1 MKFKKSLLKASLTFF
16 AWAVIIL
23 ILWLPIAVI
32 ISGSFKPLV
41 EFSRYP
47 PTIFPARPTVQNYVA
62 LANVT
67 YLKNYVL
74 NTIILMLGT
83 TVGTLVSSSIVAYPL
98 AKMNF
103 RGKNVWFGTILA
115 TMMVPSCVTIIPQY
129 ILFSKLGWLN
139 TFWPIIVPAW
149 FAYPYNVFLF
159 RQFYRTIPAALD
171 EAARIDGASEWQ
183 IFVKIIVPLARPV
196 FITIGLLSSIFWW
209 NEFFIPLVFLQAEKL
224 KPLSVGIF
232 SFART
237 WFLMRWDLVMAIASL
252 MIVLPLFLF
261 VSGRRYITE
270 GIKTTG
276 LK

>member
-1 MKFKKSLLKASLTFF
+1 MKCSWWRLLRVYLIWVA
-16 AWAVIIL
+16 IIF

-32 ISGSFKPLV
+32 VCGSFKSLI
-41 EFSRYP
+41 EFSDYP
-47 PTIFPARPTVQNYVA
+47 PHILPRRPTFQNYLALGGVA
-62 LANVT
+62 HLWD
-67 YLKNYVL
+67 YLR
-74 NTIILMLGT
+74 NTIILMVGTTLGT
-83 TVGTLVSSSIVAYPL
+83 LISSSLVAYPL
-98 AKMNF
+98 ARMNF
-103 RGKNVWFGTILA
+103 RGRNLWFGTILA

-139 TFWPIIVPAW
+139 TFWPLIVPAW

-159 RQFYRTIPAALD
+159 RQFYRTIPPALD

-183 IFVKIIVPLARPV
+183 IFAKIVVPLSRPV

-209 NEFFIPLVFLQAEKL
+209 NEFFLPLVFIQSEEL
-224 KPLSVGIF
+224 KPLSVGIY

-237 WFLMRWDLVMAIASL
+237 LFRMRWDLVMTIASL
-252 MIVLPLFLF
+252 MLIPPLLIFAL
-261 VSGRRYITE
+261 GRRYITE

>member
-1 MKFKKSLLKASLTFF
+1 MKLKSSWSKIMLTYC
-16 AWAVIIL
+16 AWATIVF
-23 ILWLPIAVI
+23 ILWLPIVVI
-32 ISGSFKPLV
+32 IAGSFKQLV
-41 EFSRYP
+41 EFSSYP
-47 PTIFPARPTVQNYVA
+47 PNLFPSKITFDNYKS
-62 LANVT
+62 LANIT
-67 YLKNYVL
+67 YLKNYIL
-74 NTIILMLGT
+74 NTLILMVGT
-83 TVGTLVSSSIVAYPL
+83 TVGTLISSSMVAYPL

-103 RGKNVWFGTILA
+103 RGRGFWFGSILA
-115 TMMVPSCVTIIPQY
+115 TMFVPSSVTIIPQF

-139 TFWPIIVPAW
+139 SYWPIIVPAW

-159 RQFYRTIPAALD
+159 RQFYRTLPAALD

-183 IFVKIIVPLARPV
+183 IFTKIIVPLSRPV

-209 NEFFIPLVFLQAEKL
+209 NEFFIPLVFLQAERL

-237 WFLMRWDLVMAIASL
+237 WFRMRWDLVMAIATL
-252 MIVLPLFLF
+252 MVIPPLLLF
-261 VSGRRYITE
+261 VIGRRYITE

>member
-1 MKFKKSLLKASLTFF
+1 MKFRSSVLKGTLTLL
-16 AWAVIIL
+16 AWAMVIIV
-23 ILWLPIAVI
+23 LWLPIAVI

-41 EFSRYP
+41 EFSSYP
-47 PTIFPARPTVQNYVA
+47 PSILPSRATVQNYIA
-62 LANVT
+62 LADVT
-67 YLKNYVL
+67 YLKNYLL

-83 TVGTLVSSSIVAYPL
+83 TVGTLVSSSLVAYPL
-98 AKMNF
+98 AKMSF
-103 RGKNVWFGTILA
+103 PGKSIWFGTILA

-183 IFVKIIVPLARPV
+183 IFAKIIVPLSRPV

-209 NEFFIPLVFLQAEKL
+209 NEFFIPLVFLQTEKL

-237 WFLMRWDLVMAIASL
+237 WFLMRWDLVMAIATL
-252 MIVLPLFLF
+252 MIVPPLLLF
-261 VSGRRYITE
+261 IGGRRYITE

>member
-47 PTIFPARPTVQNYVA
+47 PTIFPVRPTVQNYVA
-62 LANVT
+62 LAKVT